1 MDLSQKQEV
10 KLHNSK
16 IPKTFNKHND
26 HRYKQVATLNLPLFH
41 YCTLLRIP
49 HT

>member
-26 HRYKQVATLNLPLFH
+26 HPL
-41 YCTLLRIP
+41 
-49 HT
+49 